1 MPEKAGQDKDNPN
14 NNTKADKN
22 KSAIQ
27 SINGDSIHTLNNG
40 ALQSSSNID
49 MGDSIL
55 LESQSS
61 SNIYNN
67 SSNIKPHPSSND
79 DDFTN
84 NVDYLEQAP
93 NALAGNIPLSH
104 IIDRVN
110 THAYTELLNL
120 VETMPSK
127 INEDKKKLALEYTF
141 QMRQAFVK
149 LIAITRWAKDSEEI
163 NKAQKIVALLQSQN
177 EFFSKSVDGVF
188 GSGVLLSQ
196 SRIKNYDVLGA
207 IDIFKTGSYNFLPE
221 EYLKRFITTPPL
233 TFEEKKLAISNIQ
246 DEIRYRLATGEPI
259 PSNMMLYTVNN
270 GCVTFT
276 VKNEYKI
283 SLTMLQFS
291 RRVPWHVVSLEILAG
306 SNTDLS
312 NDLKFELT
320 ERQKQKLSSL
330 CQNILVDAELDYSES
345 LPNNNDLALTS
356 TENLINSPASDNSPD
371 QAFDTHPLKDTFSK
385 VPPLVQLNDFLHIN
399 SERTVVTIRYWVS
412 QNAASAAPRLNFSN
426 IDKVFS
432 PKSKRGN
439 MNSQIIGVSGENY
452 LRIRLFELEKPRLIN
467 SSSSCDS
474 PVFPSELSSSS
485 GNADSE
491 IVKKLY
497 ENEYRRGQLEP
508 KHCLRFEWLGSSG
521 LFEKMHESS
530 IKYGSHTHPIDDS
543 SNAILD
549 ISKPMFNFDI
559 SNICAEEMLKYAEI
573 HHSRLI
579 INNLCT
585 SVSRSGVLL
594 PVDIQLIPESEIND
608 LSDGPMN
615 YKSNSENFNE
625 PLVLRLWYRSKESA
639 IDISVDTITGRL
651 LVKSSSA
658 NKNGSN
664 SVTSLEIL
672 QNIAISL
679 NQSPWRLSD
688 LLLELR
694 SMLTMSD
701 LEYLAANTHGVEPL
715 KFGFRSSIL
724 KVSPGFNIPLNI
736 SQIDSDKILKDVLN
750 FADQSQLLIQI
761 LQLDFTNPGIFS
773 TKFEWYI
780 LISMED
786 TIEFYLLQLSPN
798 TDKSSNTLILET
810 IYPLKVDALFESIT
824 KNSLMLNK
832 SIVSSGDLFNS
843 DTLSILSLKSISSRL
858 SNADGNENA
867 KNIKNAILQGRSL
880 MPLSYLEG
888 LVSTCF
894 AYISTYFVQTQLIK
908 YNAQYSFIRNSES
921 IKPFSNLSSA
931 SGFQK
936 VDFSNTSHKNKSSS
950 TLLTALK
957 NIQSMIEFNNSNL
970 ISMYL
975 STNSLHSFSGI
986 DWLNLAGGYP
996 LYSQN
1001 NAVKLSISPISN
1013 SLDDQVSNINNFE
1026 GFYRSNRYCVTIEF
1040 PLDLLGLPNS
1050 ILNTNDDSLESLEVD
1065 FEHFKVSSSNPP
1077 SHQNVSR
1084 ISTLPIKKVYYYLES
1099 AIHDFINDWSNIT
1112 LISHIIFIIPKQLI
1126 KEFRFGL
1133 DKPIDFISQNQK
1145 TDSRAM
1151 STFSQSCS
1159 ICGIANIYSPTLLI
1173 KTEISNVFIVI
1184 TFKPYVPSVF
1194 QTEITQN
1201 NISLD
1206 QLQLQKNSFIISLVR
1221 AGTVF
1226 DCSTICNHKW
1236 NYIPIVC
1243 SECTLIERCTNCLKF
1258 YKNINPDSWECKKSP
1273 WVVLRAW
1280 LSTFGLNLSRFGKMQ
1295 PSLSRLAGMEYYLNI
1310 LGNVDAFTSGSANS
1324 HYDHNMTSKGF
1335 KPHSIKENSL
1345 KAPSF
1350 TTGSKMPYD
1359 YNSFSYYTNIFFNK
1373 RLFIPKTLVAITD
1386 MSMKLL
1392 LGSFYFFTIQRY
1404 SLGMYT
1410 VRGNFSL
1417 TDNGLTN
1424 SSFIGSP
1431 NSQDNSSQLVSLLF
1445 HSLVKKFIT
1454 TKETPDSEI
1463 HADTSGINNSLIGNI
1478 DNNSR
1483 NISPSIPILV
1493 NNEPDCSLD
1502 AFNIRNSSG
1511 KTSDILLEFYQAMKV
1526 IHVHEN
1532 AFICNNEF
1540 LAIFLKHFCEL
1551 VSIFDN
1557 NISALSQLTKNM
1569 IDKIECP
1576 DTVRYETSSKISVKI
1591 HNTLNLAMVEIYP
1604 VAFPNDANS
1613 LDLNSDSLSLSAAIP
1628 ISDGINIIHQ
1638 DDNIPDNSTLDTNA
1652 LDLKNCSMLGNSY
1665 DKFSIHSL
1673 LDIKYKFTLTLP
1685 IEESESTA
1693 NTVTNLAPENLK
1705 SNLEKFFTEFINSNQ
1720 RISERSGVLTFTFL
1734 SNILKLSTNV
1744 QLLFLN
1750 LLVCD
1755 NMWPYFDNQVNRAF
1769 TKSLLFDKSLLDHH
1783 SNSKTDVS
1791 VGDKLEV
1798 RLLPFLKSESDNF
1811 NGCSFSYNTKSQ
1823 TLRFVIVLI
1832 EILPFESHPENS
1844 SNSFVDNMCAILP
1857 LKFVLGTSMSF
1868 ELDLEI
1874 FRTSECYKFST
1885 NASHLGE
1892 LFSIS
1897 TCFKSTGDNSVSQP
1911 QPQIYNQLS
1920 EEKIVKLISRISSE
1934 INTFDALA
1942 TETPLSN
1949 STVAVDISNELKTG
1963 D

>member
-1 MPEKAGQDKDNPN
+1 
-14 NNTKADKN
+14 
-22 KSAIQ
+22 
-27 SINGDSIHTLNNG
+27 
-40 ALQSSSNID
+40 
-49 MGDSIL
+49 
-55 LESQSS
+55 
-61 SNIYNN
+61 
-67 SSNIKPHPSSND
+67 
-79 DDFTN
+79 
-84 NVDYLEQAP
+84 
-93 NALAGNIPLSH
+93 
-104 IIDRVN
+104 
-110 THAYTELLNL
+110 
-120 VETMPSK
+120 
-127 INEDKKKLALEYTF
+127 
-141 QMRQAFVK
+141 
-149 LIAITRWAKDSEEI
+149 
-163 NKAQKIVALLQSQN
+163 
-177 EFFSKSVDGVF
+177 
-188 GSGVLLSQ
+188 
-196 SRIKNYDVLGA
+196 
-207 IDIFKTGSYNFLPE
+207 
-221 EYLKRFITTPPL
+221 
-233 TFEEKKLAISNIQ
+233 
-246 DEIRYRLATGEPI
+246 
-259 PSNMMLYTVNN
+259 
-270 GCVTFT
+270 
-276 VKNEYKI
+276 
-283 SLTMLQFS
+283 
-291 RRVPWHVVSLEILAG
+291 
-306 SNTDLS
+306 
-312 NDLKFELT
+312 
-320 ERQKQKLSSL
+320 
-330 CQNILVDAELDYSES
+330 
-345 LPNNNDLALTS
+345 
-356 TENLINSPASDNSPD
+356 
-371 QAFDTHPLKDTFSK
+371 
-385 VPPLVQLNDFLHIN
+385 
-399 SERTVVTIRYWVS
+399 
-412 QNAASAAPRLNFSN
+412 
-426 IDKVFS
+426 
-432 PKSKRGN
+432 
-439 MNSQIIGVSGENY
+439 MNSQIMGVSGENY

-530 IKYGSHTHPIDDS
+530 IKYGSHTHSTDDS
-543 SNAILD
+543 SNSILD

-608 LSDGPMN
+608 LSDVPSI

-761 LQLDFTNPGIFS
+761 LQLDFTNPGIFFP
-773 TKFEWYI
+773 KFEWYI

-786 TIEFYLLQLSPN
+786 SIEFYLLQLSPN
-798 TDKSSNTLILET
+798 TEKSSNTLILET
-810 IYPLKVDALFESIT
+810 IYPLKVDTLFESIT

-843 DTLSILSLKSISSRL
+843 DTLSILSLKSISSRF
-858 SNADGNENA
+858 SNTDSNENA
-867 KNIKNAILQGRSL
+867 KNIKDAILQGRSL

-894 AYISTYFVQTQLIK
+894 AYISTYFVQTQLIN

-921 IKPFSNLSSA
+921 IKPFSNLNSA

-936 VDFSNTSHKNKSSS
+936 VDFSNASHKNKSSS

-1013 SLDDQVSNINNFE
+1013 SLDDHIANINNFE
-1026 GFYRSNRYCVTIEF
+1026 GFFRSNRYCVTIEF

-1077 SHQNVSR
+1077 SLQKVSR

-1126 KEFRFGL
+1126 KEFRFGI

-1151 STFSQSCS
+1151 STFSQSCT
-1159 ICGIANIYSPTLLI
+1159 ICGIANLYSPTLLI
-1173 KTEISNVFIVI
+1173 KTEISNVFISI
-1184 TFKPYVPSVF
+1184 SFKPYIPSVI
-1194 QTEITQN
+1194 QTEITRN

-1206 QLQLQKNSFIISLVR
+1206 QLELQKNSFIISLVR
-1221 AGTVF
+1221 AGTAF
-1226 DCSTICNHKW
+1226 DCSIVCNHKW

-1243 SECTLIERCTNCLKF
+1243 SECTLIERCANCLKF
-1258 YKNINPDSWECKKSP
+1258 YKNINPESWERKNSP
-1273 WVVLRAW
+1273 WAVLRAW
-1280 LSTFGLNLSRFGKMQ
+1280 LGTFALNLSRFGKLQ

-1310 LGNVDAFTSGSANS
+1310 LGNVDAFTSGSAYPHFDN
-1324 HYDHNMTSKGF
+1324 NMTSKGF
-1335 KPHSIKENSL
+1335 KPHNISEDSL
-1345 KAPSF
+1345 KTPSF
-1350 TTGSKMPYD
+1350 TTASKIPYD
-1359 YNSFSYYTNIFFNK
+1359 YNSFSYYTSIFFNK

-1386 MSMKLL
+1386 MSLKLL
-1392 LGSFYFFTIQRY
+1392 LGSSYFFTIQRY

-1417 TDNGLTN
+1417 TDNGLSN
-1424 SSFIGSP
+1424 PPFIDSP
-1431 NSQDNSSQLVSLLF
+1431 NSQENSPHLVSLLF
-1445 HSLVKKFIT
+1445 HSLVKRFIS

-1463 HADTSGINNSLIGNI
+1463 HADTFGINDSLVGNI

-1483 NISPSIPILV
+1483 SISPSIPVIENSV
-1493 NNEPDCSLD
+1493 PDCSLD

-1511 KTSDILLEFYQAMKV
+1511 KTSEILLEFYQAMKV

-1557 NISALSQLTKNM
+1557 NVSVLSQLTKNM
-1569 IDKIECP
+1569 IEKIECP
-1576 DTVRYETSSKISVKI
+1576 ETVRFEASSKISLKI
-1591 HNTLNLAMVEIYP
+1591 YNTINLAMVEIYP
-1604 VAFPNDANS
+1604 AAFANDANS
-1613 LDLNSDSLSLSAAIP
+1613 FKLESDSLPLSAVIP
-1628 ISDGINIIHQ
+1628 TSENINEIQ
-1638 DDNIPDNSTLDTNA
+1638 QNNNAADNSAIDNNTIDP
-1652 LDLKNCSMLGNSY
+1652 KNYSMFGKPY

-1673 LDIKYKFTLTLP
+1673 LDIKYKVTLRLP
-1685 IEESESTA
+1685 IEESESMA
-1693 NTVTNLAPENLK
+1693 NTVINLAPEDLK
-1705 SNLEKFFTEFINSNQ
+1705 PNLEKFFTEFINSNQ
-1720 RISERSGVLTFTFL
+1720 KSTEILGFISITFL
-1734 SNILKLSTNV
+1734 SNIFKLSTDV

-1755 NMWPYFDNQVNRAF
+1755 NLWPYFDNQENRELS
-1769 TKSLLFDKSLLDHH
+1769 KSLLFDISLLDQH
-1783 SNSKTDVS
+1783 SNPLTDVS
-1791 VGDKLEV
+1791 VDNKLEM
-1798 RLLPFLKSESDNF
+1798 RLLPFFKNESDNF
-1811 NGCSFSYNTKSQ
+1811 NVCSFSFDAKSQ
-1823 TLRFVIVLI
+1823 ILRFVIVLI
-1832 EILPFESHPENS
+1832 ENLPFESPPDNLSNS
-1844 SNSFVDNMCAILP
+1844 SAKNRCTILP
-1857 LKFVLGTSMSF
+1857 LKCVLGTSMSF

-1874 FRTSECYKFST
+1874 FRSSERFKFST
-1885 NASHLGE
+1885 NASHLGD
-1892 LFSIS
+1892 LFSSS
-1897 TCFKSTGDNSVSQP
+1897 TIVKPTRDITNSQI
-1911 QPQIYNQLS
+1911 QPQINNQLS
-1920 EEKIVKLISRISSE
+1920 EEKIVNLISRISSE
-1934 INTFDALA
+1934 INTFNALA
-1942 TETPLSN
+1942 REAPLSS
-1949 STVAVDISNELKTG
+1949 STADVDISNEIKTSN
-1963 D
+1963 